1 MLETHNVHLWSLCSN
16 INIIDA
22 HVFTQETDMTRL
34 ERIKREIKKRL
45 RKYNIKH
52 ATLEF
57 ECKKCMKNDKIS
69 KLEH

>member
-1 MLETHNVHLWSLCSN
+1 
-16 INIIDA
+16 
-22 HVFTQETDMTRL
+22 MTRL
-34 ERIKREIKKRL
+34 ERIKREIKERL